1 MYEFGGLHKNVAFSN
16 IPIQYSLNKLNILC
30 VTLELQVLRQQR
42 QYDWLHSLGLKYLY
56 LSSCSFCQSL
66 EWQLQMPETIS
77 SWWKCHWTNLIHIIL
92 DRSFAYADTSSTNH
106 QDNQASDLNPPQPQS
121 RTAPGRLEAG
131 DNEEDEE
138 HQNLKKVMFRRLR
151 VLLPLSMTKL
161 FFPLKELKLDIFIKS
176 FMWDTL
182 NVNTL
187 FPSTTRRV
195 FIKL

>member
-1 MYEFGGLHKNVAFSN
+1 MCNFGAPS
-16 IPIQYSLNKLNILC
+16 
-30 VTLELQVLRQQR
+30 VT
-42 QYDWLHSLGLKYLY
+42 SA
-56 LSSCSFCQSL
+56 
-66 EWQLQMPETIS
+66 ETIRLITFS
-77 SWWKCHWTNLIHIIL
+77 WFKIFISLILLFLSKSGMTASNARDTSPSWWKCHWTNLIHIIL